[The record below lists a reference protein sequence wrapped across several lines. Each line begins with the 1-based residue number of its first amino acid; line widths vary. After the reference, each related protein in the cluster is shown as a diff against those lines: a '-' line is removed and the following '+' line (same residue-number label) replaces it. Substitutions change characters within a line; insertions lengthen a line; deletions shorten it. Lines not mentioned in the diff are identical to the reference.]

1 MRKWLLGLNVLL
13 VLGVVWGCVW
23 LFSSVHGAALGEI
36 HASQEGGVGGLELI
50 EVPPATV
57 RSTRSATEYALVYEN
72 TLFREDRRYTEPERP
87 GATTVA
93 IVPDK
98 LPNIGL
104 RGIALW
110 GSDAPKAYF
119 EVEVRT
125 EKVLGGRTIP
135 TSSSEVRSF
144 GVGDE
149 VSEGWIVAAVEGM
162 DVMLEKQGVLKTV
175 TLGKPSEFDNLPKPT
190 VAALV
195 PPAAIRTEAG
205 SVIVRGQPAV
215 PPRPT
220 KQGAASAK
228 VEPKEG
234 AVVVTGTGDGE
245 RPPREM
251 SLEELVE
258 TQGDETTSTRDQLEA
273 LEELKKLREYVEKRR
288 EAEGVREPGSR

>member
-13 VLGVVWGCVW
+13 VVGVVWGSFW
-23 LFSSVHGAALGEI
+23 LFGSVHGAALGEI
-36 HASQEGGVGGLELI
+36 QASQGEGVDGLEPI

-72 TLFREDRRYTEPERP
+72 TLFREDRRYTEPEQP
-87 GATTVA
+87 GATTVST
-93 IVPDK
+93 VPDK

-110 GSDAPKAYF
+110 GSDVPKAYF

-125 EKVLGGRTIP
+125 EKVLGSRTIP
-135 TSSSEVRSF
+135 TTSSEVKPF
-144 GVGDE
+144 GVGEE
-149 VSEGWIVAAVEGM
+149 VSEGWRVAAVEGM

-175 TLGKPSEFDNLPKPT
+175 TLGKPSEFDNLPKPR
-190 VAALV
+190 VAPPV
-195 PPAAIRTEAG
+195 PPSAIRTEAG
-205 SVIVRGQPAV
+205 SVIIRGEPPV

-220 KQGAASAK
+220 KRGAATAK

-234 AVVVTGTGDGE
+234 AVVVTGRGDGE

-258 TQGDETTSTRDQLEA
+258 SQRDETTSTKDQLEA

-288 EAEGVREPGSR
+288 EAEGVREPRSR